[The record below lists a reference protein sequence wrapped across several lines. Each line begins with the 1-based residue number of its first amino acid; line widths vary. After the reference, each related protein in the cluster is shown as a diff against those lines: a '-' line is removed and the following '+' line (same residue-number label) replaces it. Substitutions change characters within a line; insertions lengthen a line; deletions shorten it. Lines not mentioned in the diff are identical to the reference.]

1 MEQMVANILVES
13 ELVAAIAVELG
24 SVFAIVVVAQGR
36 PAAHSPGD
44 RRVVQVGL
52 VGNLADNTEVAVVL
66 DRRPVVV
73 YKALGQQ
80 SPFVDIL
87 GSPAEQV
94 GRVLPTA
101 VGPGQVLAGI
111 VRNFG
116 SSFDRLT
123 SSFNLIS
130 KTVLKC
136 YFDKPRRNDFW
147 EGKDWT
153 RRRCGQW

>member
-1 MEQMVANILVES
+1 MVANMLVEP

-24 SVFAIVVVAQGR
+24 PVLAIVVVAQGR
-36 PAAHSPGD
+36 PAAHTPGD
-44 RRVVQVGL
+44 RQVAQVGQ
-52 VGNLADNTEVAVVL
+52 VGNPADNTEVAVVL
-66 DRRPVVV
+66 DRRPAVV

-80 SPFVDIL
+80 SPFVDML

-94 GRVLPTA
+94 GRVSPTA
-101 VGPGQVLAGI
+101 VGPGQVFAGI

-116 SSFDRLT
+116 SSFDYLT

-136 YFDKPRRNDFW
+136 YFDKPR
-147 EGKDWT
+147 
-153 RRRCGQW
+153 